1 MQKLLNYVPRYRT
14 VLKSEELSTVDENNW
29 KHCFVINKLDHMIY
43 TVMWKGQ
50 LVRINPKTVTAEIL
64 LKKISNVAT
73 GDGGKAG
80 SDSYIA
86 FSPIKGEENV
96 LYVSLADFHQI

>member
-1 MQKLLNYVPRYRT
+1 
-14 VLKSEELSTVDENNW
+14 
-29 KHCFVINKLDHMIY
+29 MIY

-50 LVRINPKTVTAEIL
+50 LVRINLKNRTAEIL

-86 FSPIKGEENV
+86 FSPIKGEEKRT
-96 LYVSLADFHQI
+96 LCISCRFSPDLESGRIQDHSGR